1 MELEAKKSK
10 APIILGVLSLIA
22 WLIPILGLIISGFGI
37 VISSKNIK
45 KYNCKAYKIGFVLS
59 IIGLIL
65 AIGYFALSYYL
76 IMNGM
81 V

>member
-37 VISSKNIK
+37 VISSKNLK
-45 KYNCKAYKIGFVLS
+45 KYNCKAYKIGFALS

>member
-1 MELEAKKSK
+1 MGLEAKKSK

-45 KYNCKAYKIGFVLS
+45 KYNCKAYKIGFILS

>member
-45 KYNCKAYKIGFVLS
+45 KYKKI
-59 IIGLIL
+59 
-65 AIGYFALSYYL
+65 
-76 IMNGM
+76 
-81 V
+81 